1 MYNATLLDPDA
12 EAVYLL
18 EIFEG
23 SQAACLHFL
32 HDQFNV
38 IQARAQFLLSLG
50 TLTLTITGFSGPKIA
65 ETNLFSRYSIAIG
78 ITLVLISMIVLLLGT
93 NRIRW
98 VSQARGQDNVGT
110 LAAIIRYR
118 RHKTQLYV
126 LELYLLVMGLAC
138 YVGSVIS
145 FLLYYHS

>member
-1 MYNATLLDPDA
+1 MYNANLLDPDA
-12 EAVYLL
+12 EAAYLL

-23 SQAACLHFL
+23 SQAACLRFL

-78 ITLVLISMIVLLLGT
+78 ITLVLISMMVLLLGT

-98 VSQARGQDNVGT
+98 VTQARSADQVST
-110 LAAIIRYR
+110 IAAIIRYR

-126 LELYLLVMGLAC
+126 VELYLLVAGLTC
-138 YVGSVIS
+138 YVASVIS
-145 FLLYYHS
+145 FLLYFHA

>member
-1 MYNATLLDPDA
+1 MYSATLLDPDA
-12 EAVYLL
+12 EALYLL

-23 SQAACLHFL
+23 SQSACLRFL

-78 ITLVLISMIVLLLGT
+78 ITLVLLSMVVLLLGT

-98 VSQARGQDNVGT
+98 VSQARCSNHADT

-118 RHKTQLYV
+118 RLKTRLYV
-126 LELYLLVMGLAC
+126 IELYLLVVGLSF
-138 YVGSVIS
+138 YVASVIS
-145 FLLYYHS
+145 FLLYFES